1 MTGTATTEG
10 THDVTRTPG
19 IQEPPEGSPLSE
31 IPGTYAR
38 QCPDS
43 IAVRAAGQELTW
55 RDLHLGSN
63 RVARGLIAEGARRGR
78 IVSLLLPNSTDLIL
92 AVFACYKAGAS
103 PQVLNTRMTAHEL
116 TAILALADPAV
127 VVTGPDATAPDV
139 SAPVRTLA
147 ELGADGDTAHST
159 DDLEP
164 RIATSWKA
172 PVSGGST
179 GRPKIILSGREAVT
193 SDFDPSF
200 WGIGPGERALIT
212 APLFHNAPLSTTLST
227 IFRGGSVCMLSRFD
241 AEGTLAEIDRFGATW
256 IYLVPTMMRR
266 ILALPEDVRA
276 SYSLASVRSFWHCAE
291 PCPAW
296 LKAEWIDWVGAERLW
311 ELYAGTEAEA
321 GCTIRGDEWL
331 GHRGSVGTVTWGTMV
346 LLDEDG
352 KRITEAGVT
361 GEVFMRPPEG
371 MTATYRY
378 IGAEPKVTDGWSS
391 LGDMGHFDDDGYLY
405 LHDRSSDM
413 VTVGGV
419 NIYPAEVEAAL
430 MEHPRVL
437 VGVVV
442 GLPDDD
448 AGNRLHAII
457 NVDGPAAA
465 VTDGELREF
474 LATRVSKNKIPV
486 SFERVTQ
493 ALRDD
498 AGKVRRPALRAERMG
513 RGTVDGTA

>member
-1 MTGTATTEG
+1 MTE
-10 THDVTRTPG
+10 
-19 IQEPPEGSPLSE
+19 QYSEPDLGFPLAG
-31 IPGTYAR
+31 IPGFYASR
-38 QCPDS
+38 MPDT
-43 IAVRAAGQELTW
+43 VVVEAGGDRLTW
-55 RDLHLGSN
+55 RELDSRST
-63 RVARGLIAEGARRGR
+63 RVARGLRAGGAERGH
-78 IVSLLLPNSTDLIL
+78 IVSLLIPNSTDLVVAL
-92 AVFACYKAGAS
+92 FACYKAGAS
-103 PQVLNTRMTAHEL
+103 PQVLSPRMTGHEL
-116 TAILALADPAV
+116 AAILELGDPAAVIVADTGDGPDLPGAVTLPELAD
-127 VVTGPDATAPDV
+127 GH
-139 SAPVRTLA
+139 
-147 ELGADGDTAHST
+147 GDEP
-159 DDLEP
+159 LETQV
-164 RIATSWKA
+164 AASWKA

-193 SDFDPSF
+193 SDFDSSF

-227 IFRGGSVCMLSRFD
+227 IFRGGSVCLLSRFD
-241 AEGTLAEIDRFGATW
+241 AEGTLAEVDRFGATW

-266 ILALPEDVRA
+266 ILALPEDVRT
-276 SYSLASVRSFWHCAE
+276 SYSMASVRSFWHCAE

-352 KRITEAGVT
+352 HRITEAGLT

-391 LGDMGHFDDDGYLY
+391 LGDMGHFDADGYLY

-457 NVDGPAAA
+457 NTTGGD
-465 VTDGELREF
+465 VTDDELTEF
-474 LATRVSKNKIPV
+474 LTTRLSRNKLPRTYETV
-486 SFERVTQ
+486 EEP
-493 ALRDD
+493 LRDD
-498 AGKVRRPALRAERMG
+498 AGKVRRSALRAARLPDNT
-513 RGTVDGTA
+513 RKAS

>member
-1 MTGTATTEG
+1 MTDQYA
-10 THDVTRTPG
+10 
-19 IQEPPEGSPLSE
+19 EPDLGFPLSA
-31 IPGTYAR
+31 IPAFYAAQMPDTAVVEAGGKTVTWQELDR
-38 QCPDS
+38 QS
-43 IAVRAAGQELTW
+43 TRAAHGLRE
-55 RDLHLGSN
+55 
-63 RVARGLIAEGARRGR
+63 RGAERGR
-78 IVSLLLPNSTDLIL
+78 IVSLLIPNSTDLVI

-103 PQVLNTRMTAHEL
+103 PQVLSPRMTVHEL
-116 TAILALADPAV
+116 TAILDLGDPAAVVVAGDGSGPDIDGAVTLAALADEHD
-127 VVTGPDATAPDV
+127 DAAF
-139 SAPVRTLA
+139 
-147 ELGADGDTAHST
+147 
-159 DDLEP
+159 EP
-164 RIATSWKA
+164 QVASSWKA

-193 SDFDPSF
+193 SDFDPTF
-200 WGIGPGERALIT
+200 WGIGAGERALIT
-212 APLFHNAPLSTTLST
+212 APLFHNAPLSTALCT
-227 IFRGGSVCMLSRFD
+227 IFRGGSVSLLSKFD

-266 ILALPEDVRA
+266 ILALAEDVRA
-276 SYSLASVRSFWHCAE
+276 SYSMASVRSFWHCAE

-296 LKAEWIDWVGAERLW
+296 LKAAWIDWVGAERLW

-331 GHRGSVGTVTWGTMV
+331 GHQGSVGTVTWGTMV

-437 VGVVV
+437 VAVVV

-457 NVDGPAAA
+457 NTTGGD
-465 VTDGELREF
+465 VTDDELTEF
-474 LATRVSKNKIPV
+474 LTTRLSRNKLPRTYETV
-486 SFERVTQ
+486 DEP
-493 ALRDD
+493 LRDD
-498 AGKVRRPALRAERMG
+498 AGKVRRPALRAARLPDNT
-513 RGTVDGTA
+513 RKAS